1 MSFAMSASERQAFLA
16 ATRIGIVSV
25 AETGRGPLTVPVWY
39 HYTPGDTPGG
49 AVRFVTA
56 AASRKARLMRDARR
70 ISLCVQ
76 TETAPYSYVSVEG
89 PFTLGDVDYERDVRE
104 MAIRYLGPEMG
115 AAYLEAMHPGASV
128 EGTVLVALTPERW
141 FSVDYSKMSLG

>member
-1 MSFAMSASERQAFLA
+1 MSLTMSQPEREAFLA

-25 AETGRGPLTVPVWY
+25 EEPGRGPLTVPVWY
-39 HYTPGDTPGG
+39 HYAPGADL
-49 AVRFVTA
+49 RFVTGRT
-56 AASRKARLMRDARR
+56 SRKATLMRGARR

-89 PFTLGDVDYERDVRE
+89 PFTLGAPEYERDVRE
-104 MAIRYLGPEMG
+104 MALRYLGPELG
-115 AAYLEAMHPGASV
+115 AAYLETMHPGGDVS
-128 EGTVLVALTPERW
+128 EGVLVTLTPARW

>member
-1 MSFAMSASERQAFLA
+1 MSLAMSVSERDAFLA

-25 AETGRGPLTVPVWY
+25 AEAGRGPLTVPVWY
-39 HYTPGDTPGG
+39 HYAPGG

-56 AASRKARLMRDARR
+56 ASSRKARLMRDARR

-104 MAIRYLGPEMG
+104 MALRYLGPETG
-115 AAYLEAMHPGASV
+115 AGYLAAMHPGGSV
-128 EGTVLVALTPERW
+128 QGTVLVALTPERW

>member
-1 MSFAMSASERQAFLA
+1 MSLAMSSTDRESFLA

-25 AETGRGPLTVPVWY
+25 EEPGRGPLTVPVWY
-39 HYTPGDTPGG
+39 HYAPATDL
-49 AVRFVTA
+49 RFVTA
-56 AASRKARLMRDARR
+56 RTSRKGRLLETAAR

-104 MAIRYLGPEMG
+104 MAIRYLGDEMG
-115 AAYLEAMHPGASV
+115 AGYLAMMHPDGDVS
-128 EGTVLVALTPERW
+128 GTVLVTLTPERW
-141 FSVDYSKMSLG
+141 FSVDYSKMG

>member
-39 HYTPGDTPGG
+39 HYAPGG

-70 ISLCVQ
+70 ISLCAQ
-76 TETAPYSYVSVEG
+76 TETAPYSYV
-89 PFTLGDVDYERDVRE
+89 
-104 MAIRYLGPEMG
+104 
-115 AAYLEAMHPGASV
+115 SV

-141 FSVDYSKMSLG
+141 FSVVYSKMSLG